1 MANIKV
7 IHKQKKMQ
15 ANPHSKQANPHSWGR
30 STRALPIILMKRMKG
45 KIAKKKQL
53 LDNS

>member
-1 MANIKV
+1 
-7 IHKQKKMQ
+7 MQ
-15 ANPHSKQANPHSWGR
+15 ANPHSLQANPHSWEG
-30 STRALPIILMKRMKG
+30 STRALLLILMKRMKG